1 MVRFKEGLMSVGRT
15 ATDLTRELLHFDTI
29 NPPGQERA
37 CAEYLGKLLEESGFR
52 IDFYEFDRDRTS
64 LIARLPG
71 SGAQPPLCF
80 SGHID
85 TVPLGQAPWT
95 VDPFVGDIEGGKL
108 YGRGSSDMKSG
119 VAAFVTAAIGIA
131 SRSEPT
137 AGLVLAI
144 TAGEENGC
152 EGAYD
157 LVSREGVLGHAG
169 AFVVAEPTSNLP
181 VVGHKGALWLEA
193 RTEGVTAH
201 GSMPEQGVNAIYKAT
216 NAINSLD
223 SFSFDVPPHPVLG
236 VPTLNVGHIS
246 GGLNINSIPD
256 ACVFGIDIR
265 TIPKQSHAEVLES
278 LDVHLGQEV
287 ELRTLV
293 DVEGLWT
300 SPEDP
305 WVREVIEILTGFLG
319 GCPQPSGASYF
330 TDGSALAQVYSGS
343 PGLVLGPGEPG
354 MAHQTDEYCYVDRV
368 EQAVLIYER
377 IASRWCGV

>member
-1 MVRFKEGLMSVGRT
+1 MSGGRT

-71 SGAQPPLCF
+71 SGEQPPLCF

-85 TVPLGQAPWT
+85 TVPLGQAPWG

-119 VAAFVTAAIGIA
+119 VAAFVTAAISIA
-131 SRSEPT
+131 NRSEPT

-157 LVSREGVLGHAG
+157 LVGREGALGHAG

-223 SFSFDVPPHPVLG
+223 SFSFDVPSHPVLG
-236 VPTLNVGHIS
+236 LPTLNVGRIS

-265 TIPKQSHAEVLES
+265 TIPKQSHKEVIGS
-278 LDVHLGQEV
+278 LGAHLGQEV

-293 DVEGLWT
+293 DVGGIWT

-305 WVREVIEILTGFLG
+305 WVREVVQILMELHG
-319 GCPQPSGASYF
+319 GCPQPSGVPYF
-330 TDGSALAQVYSGS
+330 TDGSVLAQAYSGS
-343 PGLVLGPGEPG
+343 PGLILGPGEPG
-354 MAHQTDEYCYVDRV
+354 MAHQTDEFCYVDRV